1 MKARIFFLG
10 HIDYPYLLYLLF
22 SMTSEYTEV
31 RASRSKIPLKENVK
45 TIKIQQ
51 EQSKSEPTEKPLSA
65 DQEKRWKT
73 RQVGKIVIISS

>member
-1 MKARIFFLG
+1 
-10 HIDYPYLLYLLF
+10 
-22 SMTSEYTEV
+22 MTSEYTEV

-51 EQSKSEPTEKPLSA
+51 EQSKSEPTEKTLSA

-73 RQVGKIVIISS
+73 RQV